1 MVGPAN
7 AHIKFRGSISER
19 SVEPYLRMLKFV
31 REKSKFKGLL
41 FDISSGGG
49 GEVPSTDLYL
59 AIKRV
64 ARAKPVV
71 ATIASIGASGGYMAA
86 LGAQKIYAYEGSAV
100 GSIGV
105 VMPHFAVKGLLDK
118 LGIDV
123 ELLHQGRHKDAY
135 QGLRPLTEEE
145 RTKLNKVGEVS
156 YNSFVEVVAKERKKS
171 RDEILKLATGEFWSG
186 RQALQLGLIDVIGD
200 RETALEDLCRMSG
213 VPRDRTVQ
221 VVPPQSWME
230 TLVSKFLGGSSE
242 TVGAAVGRGV
252 RMAMEETLQDWAL
265 EGGYLR

>member
-1 MVGPAN
+1 MVGPVN

-64 ARAKPVV
+64 ALAKPVV
-71 ATIASIGASGGYMAA
+71 ASIGSVGASGGYMAS

-105 VMPHFAVKGLLDK
+105 VMPHIAVKGLLEK
-118 LGIDV
+118 LGVDV

-135 QGLRPLTEEE
+135 QGLRPLTDEE
-145 RTKLNKVGEVS
+145 RTKLLKVGEVS

-171 RDEILKLATGEFWSG
+171 RDDILKLATGEFWSG
-186 RQALQLGLIDVIGD
+186 RQALQLGLVDLIGD
-200 RETALEDLCRMSG
+200 RETALEDLSRMSG
-213 VPRDRTVQ
+213 VPRERTVEI
-221 VVPPQSWME
+221 VPPRSLGE
-230 TLVSKFLGGSSE
+230 RLFGNFLGGPSE
-242 TVGAAVGRGV
+242 MVGSAVGRGV
-252 RMAMEETLQDWAL
+252 RVALEETLQDWIL
-265 EGGYLR
+265 EGGFFR